1 MVHREVVPHCH
12 HFLHRFRGRCDGICH
27 DIIPQHRIIPPCILE
42 MGGGLFG
49 LQKRDIGHVQH
60 LDWGRVVQDH
70 AFLREVCALSFRIYN
85 KFEALV
91 RVYASGLAAA
101 RQLLLKLDLTGRRV
115 LLVLLLILILLVLG
129 KEYTGGEAILETRRL
144 LF

>member
-1 MVHREVVPHCH
+1 MCT
-12 HFLHRFRGRCDGICH
+12 
-27 DIIPQHRIIPPCILE
+27 
-42 MGGGLFG
+42 
-49 LQKRDIGHVQH
+49 
-60 LDWGRVVQDH
+60 
-70 AFLREVCALSFRIYN
+70 LSFRIYN

-115 LLVLLLILILLVLG
+115 LLILLLILILLVLG

-144 LF
+144 LL

>member
-1 MVHREVVPHCH
+1 V
-12 HFLHRFRGRCDGICH
+12 GWWI
-27 DIIPQHRIIPPCILE
+27 
-42 MGGGLFG
+42 FG

-60 LDWGRVVQDH
+60 LHRDSFFKDH
-70 AFLREVCALSFRIYN
+70 AFLRKMCALSFRIYN
-85 KFEALV
+85 KFEALI

-144 LF
+144 LL